1 MIREG
6 VIKYEQKFKIN
17 ENLQEDISELNAWRE
32 IFYKLKLIGQDP
44 EKYYGAGYG
53 NLSKRIEPYNYTK
66 CKKRF
71 IITGTQTNK
80 LENVTNIHYTKIM
93 EYYPEENFVK
103 SEGLIEPSS
112 EAMSHG
118 IIYDLNSSTR
128 YIFHVHSL
136 DIWKVSKKLGIP
148 ITSKNVEYGTP
159 QMAEEIKL
167 LFRESNVRNIKILS
181 MGGHEDGIIT
191 FGDNAEEAGLILLK
205 YYSRSLSI

>member
-1 MIREG
+1 MIKEG
-6 VIKYEQKFKIN
+6 VIKYKQEFRNKKL
-17 ENLQEDISELNAWRE
+17 EEDIPELSAWRN
-32 IFYKLKLIGQDP
+32 IFYNLKLIGQNP
-44 EKYYGAGYG
+44 EKYDGAGYG

-66 CKKRF
+66 NKKRF

-80 LENVTNIHYTKIM
+80 LENITNNHYTKII
-93 EYYPEENFVK
+93 EYYPEENLVK

-128 YIFHVHSL
+128 YIFHIHSP
-136 DIWKVSKKLGIP
+136 DIWNASKKLGIP
-148 ITSKNVEYGTP
+148 ITSNNVEYGTP

-167 LFRESNVRNIKILS
+167 LFRKTNVRNIKILS

-205 YYSRSLSI
+205 YYSRSLLI